1 MPEQDD
7 EAGKLEEAEVIV
19 RMIFIANDQA
29 AKVVEPGKQAF
40 DFPTAL
46 EAAQC
51 AAILSLPVAPTALAV
66 RCDHLGAELM
76 EHLPI

>member
-1 MPEQDD
+1 MSEQDD

-19 RMIFIANDQA
+19 GMMFIANYQA
-29 AKVVEPGKQAF
+29 AEVVEPGKQALY
-40 DFPTAL
+40 FPAAL

-66 RCDHLGAELM
+66 RAIISV
-76 EHLPI
+76 PN